1 MRLIVI
7 LTAILLTA
15 CNNESQSDNA
25 DSSGNSDREAAL
37 STAMLGTWEII
48 EMRVT
53 VPTYLGADSTFS
65 QHITEADWSRVYG
78 VKPAR
83 TVYTNDGKLKR
94 SYFFKN
100 GQVTDVVNGLWRIKG
115 DSLQVIEPNITL
127 NYLPT
132 IEGEKLKLKGLVD
145 YDRDGEVDDRYEA
158 NFRLVART
166 Q

>member
-1 MRLIVI
+1 MRLT
-7 LTAILLTA
+7 LLLATILLA
-15 CNNESQSDNA
+15 GCNAETESEA
-25 DSSGNSDREAAL
+25 DMAAAKL
-37 STAMLGTWEII
+37 TGVAMTEAMLGTWEIT

-53 VPTYLGADSTFS
+53 APTYLGADSTFS

-78 VKPAR
+78 VKPAQ
-83 TVYTNDGKLKR
+83 TIYTDDGKLKR
-94 SYFFKN
+94 TYYFKN
-100 GQVTDVVNGLWRIKG
+100 GQVTDVVNGLWRIKN

-132 IEGEKLKLKGLVD
+132 IEGEKLKLKGLID